1 MSTVLITGNTYPVKE
16 QIKALGGRWD
26 AESKGWNVPV
36 EKADEVRRLVS
47 GSPKSTPRRSNYD
60 PKRRS
65 NYDPNRFNG
74 YGRKR
79 GGFVRNQD
87 DECELCGK
95 NKFTC
100 GHCIGW

>member
-1 MSTVLITGNTYPVKE
+1 VKD

-26 AESKGWNVPV
+26 ADAKGWNVPSD
-36 EKADEVRRLVS
+36 KADAARALLA
-47 GSPKSTPRRSNYD
+47 GAPKSAPRRSNYD
-60 PKRRS
+60 A
-65 NYDPNRFNG
+65 NRFTG

-79 GGFVRNQD
+79 GGYVRNQD

>member
-16 QIKALGGRWD
+16 QIKALGGRWN
-26 AESKGWNVPV
+26 AELKGWNVPA
-36 EKADEVRRLVS
+36 EKADEARRLVS
-47 GSPKSTPRRSNYD
+47 SSLR
-60 PKRRS
+60 RRS

-87 DECELCGK
+87 HECEVCGK

-100 GHCIGW
+100 GHCVGW